1 MDKGKSSHPD
11 KKLGNAVKSADYG
24 FFHQKPGQI
33 RDINISLES
42 SFFSMLQDF
51 SKEKKMFFSLP
62 KQYLDYKPPK
72 LHRGKTS
79 WYISYYVKH
88 PETGRLRLFRVKVN
102 HIKPVRER
110 IQAAKEIMAG
120 LQERLALGWNPLLER
135 VAPRASS
142 PAFQVFDT
150 YIRVKEKEMEAQ
162 SMHTYRSYVR
172 VFRQWLQ
179 GAGFTDQTLIC
190 SINETVARRFM
201 AFLEED
207 KGVAPRTYN
216 GYLSFLVTFF
226 DWMRDKGYVQDNV
239 FQKIQRKPKRLMKKK
254 RRMLTDAELGKLYAF
269 LDESNPEYLAVCL
282 LCYCCFMRPKEIALL
297 KCRDIDV
304 RKQLVHVR
312 PEIAKNDNE
321 SFRTIP
327 DAMMPVIRRLD
338 LSNPG
343 MFLFGAHPGEGGN
356 FTPGWKPTAK
366 KKFSDYWASTVR
378 DACGFPMD
386 VQFYSQKDT
395 GITNM
400 LGEGTAIN
408 LVQQQADHSSVAM
421 TALYVGHTATAA
433 DELKKS
439 SILKIESK

>member
-1 MDKGKSSHPD
+1 MERGKSSHPD
-11 KKLGNAVKSADYG
+11 QNLVTDENTGGYEVFSSQTG
-24 FFHQKPGQI
+24 QK
-33 RDINISLES
+33 RVNHFSLET
-42 SFFSMLQDF
+42 SFYSMMEEF
-51 SKEKKMFFSLP
+51 SKEKKMLFSLP
-62 KQYLDYKPPK
+62 KQYIDYKPPK
-72 LHRGKTS
+72 LHKGQTS
-79 WYISYYVKH
+79 WYISYYVKN
-88 PETGRLRLFRVKVN
+88 PETGCFKLFRVKVN

-110 IQAAKEIMAG
+110 IQAAKEIMAAI
-120 LQERLALGWNPLLER
+120 QEKLSLGWNPLLER
-135 VAPRASS
+135 IAPKASE
-142 PAFQVFDT
+142 PAFHVFDI
-150 YIRVKEKEMEAQ
+150 YIRVKEKEMEVQ
-162 SMHTYRSYVR
+162 SMHTYRSYIKI
-172 VFRQWLQ
+172 FRTWLESK
-179 GAGFTDQTLIC
+179 GFTAETLIC
-190 SINETVARRFM
+190 SITEALARRFM
-201 AFLEED
+201 AYLEED

-226 DWMRDKGYVQDNV
+226 DWMQDKGYVQDNV

-269 LDESNPEYLAVCL
+269 LDEANPEYLAVCL

-297 KCRDIDV
+297 KCRDIDI

-338 LSNPG
+338 LTNPG
-343 MFLFGAHPGEGGN
+343 MYLFGAHPGEGGN
-356 FTPGWKPTAK
+356 FTPGWRPTAK

-378 DACGFPMD
+378 DACKFPIE

-421 TALYVGHTATAA
+421 TAIYVGHTGTAS
-433 DELKKS
+433 DELKKT

>member
-1 MDKGKSSHPD
+1 
-11 KKLGNAVKSADYG
+11 
-24 FFHQKPGQI
+24 
-33 RDINISLES
+33 
-42 SFFSMLQDF
+42 MLQDF

-62 KQYLDYKPPK
+62 KQYVDYKPPK

-88 PETGRLRLFRVKVN
+88 PDTGRFRLFRVKVN

-110 IQAAKEIMAG
+110 IQAAKEIMAD
-120 LQERLALGWNPLLER
+120 LQERLSLGWNPMLER

-172 VFRQWLQ
+172 IFKQWLQ
-179 GAGFTDQTLIC
+179 GVGFSEQTLIC
-190 SINETVARRFM
+190 SINESVARRFM
-201 AFLEED
+201 AFLEEE

-226 DWMRDKGYVQDNV
+226 DWMQDKGYVQDNV
-239 FQKIQRKPKRLMKKK
+239 FQRIQRKPKRLMKKK

-269 LDESNPEYLAVCL
+269 LDETNPEYLAVCL

-297 KCRDIDV
+297 KCQDIDV

-338 LSNPG
+338 LTNPG

-366 KKFSDYWASTVR
+366 KKFSDYWAGTVR

-421 TALYVGHTATAA
+421 TAIYVGHTGTAS

>member
-1 MDKGKSSHPD
+1 MKGKSSHPD
-11 KKLGNAVKSADYG
+11 KKPGNAVKSADYG

-33 RDINISLES
+33 RDINFSLES

-62 KQYLDYKPPK
+62 KQYIDYKPPK

-88 PETGRLRLFRVKVN
+88 PETGRFRLFRVKVN